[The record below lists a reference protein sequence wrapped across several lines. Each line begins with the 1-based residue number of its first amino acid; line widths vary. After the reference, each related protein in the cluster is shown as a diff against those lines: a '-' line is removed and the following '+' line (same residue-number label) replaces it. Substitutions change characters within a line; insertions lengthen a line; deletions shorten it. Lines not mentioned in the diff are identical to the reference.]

1 MECRHYKDGKCEVD
15 CRCNGI
21 PSKCNFIASDLSD
34 DNPGVYKFLLA
45 KSMELL
51 EELSEHLTC
60 SLPCIYCKKYDENT
74 VCDGQ
79 FEWVYKDRIE
89 EFIHPNSKKE
99 SEGINVLRHTGR
111 R

>member
-1 MECRHYKDGKCEVD
+1 MKCRHYKDGKCEVD

-21 PSKCNFIASDLSD
+21 PSKCDFVAFDTSDEV
-34 DNPGVYKFLLA
+34 PGTYKFLLA
-45 KSMELL
+45 KTMELL

-60 SLPCIYCKKYDENT
+60 SLPCIYCKKYDGNT

-79 FEWVYKDRIE
+79 FEWIYKDRIE
-89 EFIHPNSKKE
+89 ELIHPNSKKE
-99 SEGINVLRHTGR
+99 SEEDDVLRYTGR